1 MTHPFTEH
9 ISQKLWGIAASAG
22 LAALLAYFLYSCIH
36 LPVIE
41 SAEAGITYSL
51 VFSLSAY
58 FYWYIK
64 EFLKATGAKA
74 AVALIIQGAA
84 LAGVLAVL
92 SVRGE
97 EVLELFYVSIPMI
110 VIIGLLCWLSLSLW
124 YSNISCKEMADVTES
139 ELTSVN
145 ENGENSSG
153 KNVFIDHI
161 SVKDGSRL
169 HIVRIEELQ
178 FIQAYGD
185 YVMLHTEE
193 GKYVKE
199 QTMKYFEYNLPATFI
214 RIHRSCIVN
223 SSKILRAELYG
234 KESYNIYLKNGVS
247 LRASSAGYKLLKE
260 RLSL

>member
-9 ISQKLWGIAASAG
+9 ISQKLWGIAASVG

-51 VFSLSAY
+51 IFSLSAY

-124 YSNISCKEMADVTES
+124 YSNISCKEMADTTEP
-139 ELTSVN
+139 ELPSA
-145 ENGENSSG
+145 G
-153 KNVFIDHI
+153 KSAAIDHI

-169 HIVRIEELQ
+169 HIVRTEDLQ

-185 YVMLHTEE
+185 YVMLHTED

-199 QTMKYFEYNLPATFI
+199 QTMKYFEYNLPGNFI

-223 SSKILRAELYG
+223 TSKILRAELYG
-234 KESYNIYLKNGVS
+234 KESYNIYLKNGIS